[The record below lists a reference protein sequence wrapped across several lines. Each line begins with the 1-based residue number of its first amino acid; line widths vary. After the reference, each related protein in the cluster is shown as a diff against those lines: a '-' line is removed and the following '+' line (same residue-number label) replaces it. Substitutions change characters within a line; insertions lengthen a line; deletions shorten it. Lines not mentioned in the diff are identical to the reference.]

1 MQVCFAASS
10 LGELRRQLGDKYL
23 EYNVI
28 AIDEAQF
35 LPDLLEFCTAAA
47 DLDHKHIV
55 IAGLDGDFK
64 RQRFGQVSLHL
75 PLRRDHL
82 TACRAFYCSRL
93 ATKAR
98 GHRTYMQ
105 GVCSHICE
113 AYNTLCQAVVRGA
126 SIFQDLCR
134 TRSLT
139 GCLTDMQVLDMV
151 SVADSVTKL
160 AGKCAYCSEQALF
173 SLRIAADER
182 QALVGGADKYAP
194 VCRQHYVSLSNVRT
208 PEP

>member
-1 MQVCFAASS
+1 MFAGKTSELLRRVEQHEAAGMKVAVVKSSVDTRYHATRVVSHDGQSKVCFAASS
-10 LGELRRQLGDKYL
+10 LGELRSQLGDKYL

-35 LPDLLEFCTAAA
+35 LPDLLEFCTTAA
-47 DLDHKHIV
+47 DIDHKQIV

-64 RQRFGQVSLHL
+64 RQRFG
-75 PLRRDHL
+75 
-82 TACRAFYCSRL
+82 
-93 ATKAR
+93 
-98 GHRTYMQ
+98 
-105 GVCSHICE
+105 
-113 AYNTLCQAVVRGA
+113 
-126 SIFQDLCR
+126 
-134 TRSLT
+134 
-139 GCLTDMQVLDMV
+139 QVLDMV

-160 AGKCAYCSEQALF
+160 AGKCAYCNEQALF

-208 PEP
+208 PES